1 MNLRHNKPNSQR
13 RNYTTADNTGDRDGQ
28 GNNGGIY
35 VGEESFGKYDY
46 GQTTM
51 INNYTRVYKGG
62 SWKDDAYW
70 LSPGT
75 RKFLNQDLSSDF
87 IGFRCVIDHMG
98 FEGAQDSKKPR
109 RKSKVKRK

>member
-1 MNLRHNKPNSQR
+1 MLAARQVQPK
-13 RNYTTADNTGDRDGQ
+13 
-28 GNNGGIY
+28 
-35 VGEESFGKYDY
+35 K
-46 GQTTM
+46 TTM
-51 INNYTRVYKGG
+51 VNNYTRVYKGG

-98 FEGAQDSKKPR
+98 FEGSTDKKKPR
-109 RKSKVKRK
+109 RKSKTKRK